1 MTVSRRP
8 SPSVP
13 DQPGIPDPAR
23 ASGPFAAVLLVFAAL
38 GLFGVIAS
46 TLVPAMRTIFAVG
59 LTLAVMVQWIPLVG
73 GGLCAVPMARLL
85 EALGAVRLMQ
95 AGLAASALACLALA
109 ALVRHAGPGTGG
121 FVVVLLG
128 ILALAV
134 GATALQVAINP
145 LALGLGPARTAPA
158 RLTLAQGCNSL
169 GVLAGVH
176 LSARLSLAPAGSP
189 LAAGSLAAAGV
200 ARAYLACALVVLVVL
215 VWVAMAFRRA
225 GGGPVAGRGEA
236 GGEAPVPGALRAALR
251 CPWARSGALAIALY
265 VGAEG
270 TVGALLAS
278 FLHQPEVLD
287 LPLAEAGIYLANA
300 FWGGAAISRLGGA
313 WLLRGVPAPVVLGT
327 AAGVAALASLLAF
340 GGAGWG
346 WGAVSG
352 WAALGL
358 GLCNGVMFPLIF
370 ALSLERSSAPRAATS
385 GLLVLAISGGAIA
398 SALAGYVGEH
408 AGLAA
413 AFAVPLAAYVVI
425 ALFALAAARSGQAG
439 GAPARGADGE

>member
-1 MTVSRRP
+1 MTVPRTP
-8 SPSVP
+8 SPLLPDEPVP
-13 DQPGIPDPAR
+13 PDAAR

-46 TLVPAMRTIFAVG
+46 TLVPAMRTIFAVS
-59 LTLAVMVQWIPLVG
+59 LTLAVMVQWLPLVG

-109 ALVRHAGPGTGG
+109 GLVRHSGPGTGG
-121 FVVVLLG
+121 FAVVLLG

-145 LALGLGPARTAPA
+145 LALGLGPVRTAPA

-189 LAAGSLAAAGV
+189 HAAESLAAAGV
-200 ARAYLACALVVLVVL
+200 SRAYLACALVVLVVL
-215 VWVAMAFRRA
+215 VFVALAFRKSARA
-225 GGGPVAGRGEA
+225 AAACPAGTQAPAPGG
-236 GGEAPVPGALRAALR
+236 LRAALR
-251 CPWARSGALAIALY
+251 CRWALSGALAIALY

-287 LPLAEAGIYLANA
+287 LPLAEAGIYLANV

-313 WLLRGVPAPVVLGT
+313 WLLRGVPAPIVLGV
-327 AAGVAALASLLAF
+327 AASAAALASLLAF
-340 GGAGWG
+340 GGADWG
-346 WGAVSG
+346 WGAASG

-370 ALSLERSSAPRAATS
+370 ALTLERSSAPRAATS
-385 GLLVLAISGGAIA
+385 GLLVLAISGGAIG
-398 SALAGYVGEH
+398 SALAGFIGEH

-413 AFAVPLAAYVVI
+413 AFAVPLAAYAVI
-425 ALFALAAARSGQAG
+425 ILFALVAAGSGQIGGAAA
-439 GAPARGADGE
+439 

>member
-1 MTVSRRP
+1 MTPSRPP
-8 SPSVP
+8 SPSVA
-13 DQPGIPDPAR
+13 DAPGSPDPAR
-23 ASGPFAAVLLVFAAL
+23 ASGPFVALLLVFAAL
-38 GLFGVIAS
+38 GLFGVVAS

-59 LTLAVMVQWIPLVG
+59 LTLAVMVQWLPLVG

-95 AGLAASALACLALA
+95 AGLAASALVCLALA
-109 ALVRHAGPGTGG
+109 ELVRHAGPGTGG
-121 FVVVLLG
+121 FAVILLG

-145 LALGLGPARTAPA
+145 LALALGPARTAPA

-176 LSARLSLAPAGSP
+176 LSARLSLASAGASP
-189 LAAGSLAAAGV
+189 AAGSLAAAGV
-200 ARAYLACALVVLVVL
+200 SRAYFACALVVVVVL
-215 VWVAMAFRRA
+215 VWVALAFRKT
-225 GGGPVAGRGEA
+225 GRGPAADPAEA
-236 GGEAPVPGALRAALR
+236 GAGTQAPVHGGLRAALR
-251 CPWARSGALAIALY
+251 CGWALSGAFAIALY

-270 TVGALLAS
+270 VVGALLVS

-287 LPLAEAGIYLANA
+287 LPLGEAGIYLANV

-313 WLLRGVPAPVVLGT
+313 WLLRGVPAPVVLGV
-327 AAGVAALASLLAF
+327 AAGAAALASLLAC

-346 WGAVSG
+346 WGAASG

-370 ALSLERSSAPRAATS
+370 ALTLERSSAPRAATS

-398 SALAGYVGEH
+398 SALAGYIGEH

-413 AFAVPLAAYVVI
+413 AFAVPLAAYAVI
-425 ALFALAAARSGQAG
+425 ALFALVAARGRRAG
-439 GAPARGADGE
+439 GAPA